1 MELSVGRR
9 IAEFRIIKNEGRFE
23 NRTLFVHGEN
33 IPKKVEVSLFSY
45 KCSPAV
51 SEGEVQD

>member
-1 MELSVGRR
+1 MGLSVGRR
-9 IAEFRIIKNEGRFE
+9 IAEFKRIENEGRFE
-23 NRTLFVHGEN
+23 NIIRGEN
-33 IPKKVEVSLFSY
+33 IPKKVKVSLFSY